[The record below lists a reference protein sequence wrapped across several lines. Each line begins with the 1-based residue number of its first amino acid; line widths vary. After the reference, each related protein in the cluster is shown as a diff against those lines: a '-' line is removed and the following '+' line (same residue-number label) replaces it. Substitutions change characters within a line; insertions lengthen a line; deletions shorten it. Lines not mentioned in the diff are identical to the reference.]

1 MNKTR
6 KNIRSSSSKKNV
18 SLSSSNKNKIY
29 DFVVLGGGIGGL
41 NVAYQILKRF
51 PHSTLALFE
60 KEKHLGGRVFTY
72 RDKWMNVEAGAGRF
86 NATHTHFIQLLKE
99 LGLYSRASKMNSS
112 AVYAKADGS
121 GRFYNSVLDS
131 DQLIRGY
138 GQKDIIGVE
147 SEVQSFAQLNIFD
160 GIQNLTNAGLDIALG
175 SDILPVV
182 GILSKVIFAGSLE
195 SKERLIQM
203 TLLEYASTLLTK
215 EEVSFMKDSFGY
227 YSEINLMN
235 AYDSIRLMRGLDP
248 KNPFF
253 GLTGGFSLVIDA
265 LEKRI
270 LGFAGA
276 KIFKGKPVKNLR
288 SKEEQFVF
296 TYNKRNIFC
305 KKCICA
311 LPKQVIEQWTIF
323 KPIRPMLR
331 KIHCAPLCRI
341 YSRFEPSSLSYSKGE
356 RTKQSENGSE
366 KRNVWFKGL
375 PKFTTNNN
383 LRMVIPI
390 SEKTGVIMISYTDN
404 IFATFWKKLYSRS
417 GIRGVEDELIRLM
430 KDSTGIDIPRPK
442 QTEFFYWDCGA
453 GYWGINADSSAITEQ
468 IIQPFSNGLF
478 ICGEHYSATYQQ
490 WMEGALE
497 TGDRIIQKLL

>member
-6 KNIRSSSSKKNV
+6 KHR
-18 SLSSSNKNKIY
+18 SSSNKNKIY
-29 DFVVLGGGIGGL
+29 DFVVIGGGIGGL

-51 PHSTLALFE
+51 PHCSLALFE
-60 KEKHLGGRVFTY
+60 KEKDLGGRVFTY
-72 RDKWMNVEAGAGRF
+72 SDQWMNVEAGAGRF
-86 NATHTHFIQLLKE
+86 NAAHSHFIVLLKE

-121 GRFYNSVLDS
+121 GRFYNSILDS
-131 DQLIRGY
+131 ESLIQDY
-138 GQKDIIGVE
+138 IQKKDSVGIPKLGSLSPLSIYD
-147 SEVQSFAQLNIFD
+147 SIQSI
-160 GIQNLTNAGLDIALG
+160 TNAGLDIALG
-175 SDILPVV
+175 SDDILPVV
-182 GILSKVIFAGSLE
+182 GILAKVIFAGSLD
-195 SKERLIQM
+195 SKEHLIRM
-203 TLLEYASTLLTK
+203 TLLEYASTLLSK

-253 GLTGGFSLVIDA
+253 GLKGGLSLVIDE

-270 LGFAGA
+270 MKFAGA

-288 SKEEQFVF
+288 YVRKNKENKEKVDEEQFVF
-296 TYNKRNIFC
+296 TYDNKNIFC

-311 LPKQVIEQWTIF
+311 LPKQVIEDWSIF
-323 KPIRPMLR
+323 KPIRSMLR

-341 YSRFEPSSLSYSKGE
+341 YSRFEPYVSPSQKGE
-356 RTKQSENGSE
+356 NGGNE
-366 KRNVWFKGL
+366 KGVKASVWFKGL
-375 PKFTTNNN
+375 TKFTTNNN

-404 IFATFWKKLYSRS
+404 IFATFWKKLLSRG
-417 GIRGVEDELIRLM
+417 GIRAVEDELIRLM
-430 KDSTGIDIPRPK
+430 KESTGIDIPRPK
-442 QTEFFYWDCGA
+442 QTKVFYWDCGA
-453 GYWGINADSSAITEQ
+453 GYWGVGADSSAITEE

-497 TGDRIIQKLL
+497 TGDRVVQKLML